1 MQQLEGLKD
10 KPDFFSPQVRL
21 LQIIQIRRRPAFD
34 PHRARRRKIH
44 RPRQVQQRRFAAP
57 APPGQRDKLPLGHV
71 QRDSLQRANA
81 LAVTCIFFADV
92 LEGEN
97 RHASNRRSPGRYF
110 RLVSAFSIAEVRSF
124 ESGSTFESNRAITF
138 PSGPIKN
145 FVKFQP
151 ISPPV
156 FGLAD
161 LSVKNA

>member
-1 MQQLEGLKD
+1 MQQLEGLKA

-21 LQIIQIRRRPAFD
+21 LSTIQIRPPLPSHPPHPSRPPRPA
-34 PHRARRRKIH
+34 
-44 RPRQVQQRRFAAP
+44 
-57 APPGQRDKLPLGHV
+57 
-71 QRDSLQRANA
+71 QRASRRVANA
-81 LAVTCIFFADV
+81 PAVTCIFFADV

-145 FVKFQP
+145 FV
-151 ISPPV
+151 
-156 FGLAD
+156 
-161 LSVKNA
+161 